1 MLCFSLLVLASGAV
15 VRTDANAESVM
26 EDSADSVAEE
36 DTEIQEMLEKVKAM
50 VQDPAKL
57 QELGRS
63 IKAVMA
69 DPDFQADV
77 HAAYSPQG
85 QVSFAE
91 VAAWGPDVVDS
102 LEAAAKVRIAEEVE
116 ELELALHEQLKEEV
130 EDPEVR
136 AELEQKAKVQLAA
149 EVEELEAALEQ
160 KIDEEA
166 SGESSF
172 LEGAEQAAQVLP
184 LLAQL
189 LPEAAGHAAPAP
201 PSRTVLMQQA
211 LVQSISDMLV
221 KDELK

>member
-1 MLCFSLLVLASGAV
+1 
-15 VRTDANAESVM
+15 
-26 EDSADSVAEE
+26 
-36 DTEIQEMLEKVKAM
+36 M

-136 AELEQKAKVQLAA
+136 AELEQKARVQ
-149 EVEELEAALEQ
+149 
-160 KIDEEA
+160 
-166 SGESSF
+166 
-172 LEGAEQAAQVLP
+172 
-184 LLAQL
+184 LAQL
-189 LPEAAGHAAPAP
+189 LPEAAGHAAP
-201 PSRTVLMQQA
+201 
-211 LVQSISDMLV
+211 
-221 KDELK
+221 